1 MFAALLFLACAPLA
15 GAASILFPPH
25 LAPVPAALALLLG
38 VAGLALLYRRLL
50 SPLRSL
56 ARTLELPDSGAA
68 LCDGAYGDLQNIADL
83 LAQREEALR
92 RKLAAARR
100 EAENAHQD
108 MEEWSEKYKISLAGQ
123 QMARE
128 SLRAT
133 VRKLRD
139 LAAELAGRIH
149 MREPG
154 ADAAQASIEVGRSTA
169 QWLEAIASELDYCES
184 YLEQL
189 STFLG
194 ETDAAPPHAPKPH
207 REVPDLVR
215 WSDSLSTGVPV
226 IDGQHKLLLTY
237 INKLH
242 RGIRHGDDE
251 ALLLEVLDALA
262 GYAFTHF
269 NTEEIFFAHSGYP
282 DTAEHIR
289 IHEQFREKVIQFR
302 ESVLDGKASVDVA
315 VLDFLKNWLI
325 EHIQGMDV
333 SFAPY
338 VAQDREDMSKS

>member
-1 MFAALLFLACAPLA
+1 MLAALLFLACAPLA
-15 GAASILFPPH
+15 GAATILFPPH

-38 VAGLALLYRRLL
+38 VAGLALLYRSLL

-56 ARTLELPDSGAA
+56 ARTLELPDSVPA
-68 LCDGAYGDLQNIADL
+68 LPDSAYVGLQNFASL
-83 LAQREEALR
+83 LAQREDALH

-108 MEEWSEKYKISLAGQ
+108 MQEWSEKYKISLAGQ

-133 VRKLRD
+133 VRKLRH
-139 LAAELAGRIH
+139 LATELAGRIH
-149 MREPG
+149 IREHG
-154 ADAAQASIEVGRSTA
+154 ADAGQAVIGVGRNAA
-169 QWLEAIASELDYCES
+169 QWLETTASELDYCES
-184 YLEQL
+184 YLKQL
-189 STFLG
+189 NTFLG
-194 ETDAAPPHAPKPH
+194 ETDATPPHAPKLH
-207 REVPDLVR
+207 QQAPDLVR
-215 WSDSLSTGVPV
+215 WSNSLSTGVPV

-242 RGIRHGDDE
+242 RGIRNGDDE
-251 ALLLEVLDALA
+251 ALLLEILDALA

-302 ESVLDGKASVDVA
+302 ESVLDGKASVDVD

-338 VAQDREDMSKS
+338 VAQDREEMSKS

>member
-1 MFAALLFLACAPLA
+1 MFFALLFLACAPLA

-25 LAPVPAALALLLG
+25 LAHIPAALALLLG
-38 VAGLALLYRRLL
+38 AAGLALLYRRLL
-50 SPLRSL
+50 SPLRAL
-56 ARTLELPDSGAA
+56 IRALELPDSGAA
-68 LCDGAYGDLQNIADL
+68 LRDGAYGDLQNLAGL

-92 RKLAAARR
+92 RKLSAARR

-108 MEEWSEKYKISLAGQ
+108 MQEWSEKYKISLAGQ

-139 LAAELAGRIH
+139 LATDLAGRIH
-149 MREPG
+149 QRERG
-154 ADAAQASIEVGRSTA
+154 ADAGQAAIDAGRSAA
-169 QWLEAIASELDYCES
+169 QWLETIASELDYCES

-194 ETDAAPPHAPKPH
+194 ETDATPPHAPKA
-207 REVPDLVR
+207 RQQAPDLVR
-215 WSDSLSTGVPV
+215 WSNSLSTGVPV

-242 RGIRHGDDE
+242 RGICHGDDE
-251 ALLLEVLDALA
+251 ALLLEILDALA

-282 DTAEHIR
+282 DTAQHIR

-325 EHIQGMDV
+325 EHIQIMDV

-338 VAQDREDMSKS
+338 VAQDREEMSKS